1 MLKLLHCN
9 INSAM
14 HAPHAAVS
22 ADLKNVFDSAQQAV
36 ASMSVRSMGVPARI
50 ATMFL
55 LCFQMM
61 SFHLSIGYGVV
72 EYQRTFSQVAK
83 KPGLP
88 PCCKDQDWRR

>member
-14 HAPHAAVS
+14 HAS
-22 ADLKNVFDSAQQAV
+22 ADLKNAFDSAQQAV

-55 LCFQMM
+55 LCFQTT
-61 SFHLSIGYGVV
+61 SFHLSTGYGIS
-72 EYQRTFSQVAK
+72 EDFFLK
-83 KPGLP
+83 
-88 PCCKDQDWRR
+88 

>member
-1 MLKLLHCN
+1 
-9 INSAM
+9 M

-55 LCFQMM
+55 LCFQTM
-61 SFHLSIGYGVV
+61 SFYLSTGYGIS
-72 EYQRTFSQVAK
+72 EDFFSSSKEA
-83 KPGLP
+83 
-88 PCCKDQDWRR
+88 